1 MRSSI
6 ILLLLTFWLTAQ
18 GQRDR
23 RLDEID
29 SLIANEDYTTAIQR
43 IDLKRPSADERT
55 LGLLASRTA
64 SILIL
69 QGNLDAAETVLKPHL
84 NSSDPFTEAV
94 TRTRMG
100 FLHLNKARNDLALED
115 LQNSLELFEKAGQ
128 SKSPEA
134 ATCLTYLSL
143 VYLSSGKINQ
153 ALENALVTLNLHEQ
167 LYGENTEETAAAY
180 NDLGLV
186 YSGIN
191 PDLALEYYE
200 KALAIY
206 EKVHG
211 KNHRKIAI
219 ALTNIG
225 IMYRQMKLYGDAIN
239 DFESAEAIWKKVYPN
254 GHPNQALALLNL
266 GITYGQMGDRN
277 AALGYCQKALVIY
290 RNSYGTKHSD
300 IANVLNQIGLLKL
313 TQNRYGEAL
322 RSYQQA
328 LISNAPGFND
338 TTLTANPG
346 SRDYY
351 NGKVLLF
358 SLRLKAEALEA
369 LHYGKTLRFRDLEQ
383 AVTCLQVCDTLLD
396 NLRYHSQDEND
407 KLELGNAASD
417 VYEDGVRITHAM
429 GLMSFRARS
438 YNDLA
443 FYFAEK
449 SKSAVLQS
457 SIADAEA
464 KSYAGIPEEL
474 LDREKYLKAETAL
487 LTQKLSQKPS
497 HEEEVQIR
505 QSLLTAN
512 KDYQQFIDQL
522 EKDFPQYYNLKFN
535 KTSPSVLSIQETL
548 DNDHAVVSYFVA
560 EHGKMLYTFIITK
573 KKFRIVQSRLP
584 DEFDK
589 IVKGFNNSLFYSV
602 PEGYRATANQLSLLL
617 LRGLPNTRGI
627 TVIPSGRLS
636 TLPFEA
642 LPISTVREPV
652 NYETLPYLISRYDVN
667 YSFSAGLLLQKTAQ
681 QTETVRQATILLCAP
696 VQFPDNQN
704 LDDLPGTEREVNEI
718 ARLFGPQARIFKQQD
733 ANEQIAKSAV
743 MKQFSLIHF
752 ATHGIVD
759 EEHPELSRI
768 FLNPSGNEDG
778 MLYSGE
784 VFNLQMKADLAALS
798 ACQTGLGKFS
808 KGEGVIGLSRALLY
822 AGAKNILVSYWSVAD
837 ESTSLLMTDFYKNL
851 LKNPSGGF
859 SPALQK
865 AKQKCMSE
873 PRFASPFYW
882 APFVLIGNN

>member
-1 MRSSI
+1 MMRPSI

-239 DFESAEAIWKKVYPN
+239 DFESAEAIWKKIYPN

-277 AALGYCQKALVIY
+277 AALGYYQKALVIY

-369 LHYGKTLRFRDLEQ
+369 LHYGRTLRFRDLE
-383 AVTCLQVCDTLLD
+383 
-396 NLRYHSQDEND
+396 
-407 KLELGNAASD
+407 
-417 VYEDGVRITHAM
+417 
-429 GLMSFRARS
+429 
-438 YNDLA
+438 
-443 FYFAEK
+443 
-449 SKSAVLQS
+449 
-457 SIADAEA
+457 
-464 KSYAGIPEEL
+464 
-474 LDREKYLKAETAL
+474 
-487 LTQKLSQKPS
+487 
-497 HEEEVQIR
+497 
-505 QSLLTAN
+505 
-512 KDYQQFIDQL
+512 
-522 EKDFPQYYNLKFN
+522 
-535 KTSPSVLSIQETL
+535 
-548 DNDHAVVSYFVA
+548 
-560 EHGKMLYTFIITK
+560 
-573 KKFRIVQSRLP
+573 
-584 DEFDK
+584 
-589 IVKGFNNSLFYSV
+589 
-602 PEGYRATANQLSLLL
+602 
-617 LRGLPNTRGI
+617 
-627 TVIPSGRLS
+627 
-636 TLPFEA
+636 
-642 LPISTVREPV
+642 
-652 NYETLPYLISRYDVN
+652 
-667 YSFSAGLLLQKTAQ
+667 
-681 QTETVRQATILLCAP
+681 
-696 VQFPDNQN
+696 
-704 LDDLPGTEREVNEI
+704 
-718 ARLFGPQARIFKQQD
+718 
-733 ANEQIAKSAV
+733 
-743 MKQFSLIHF
+743 
-752 ATHGIVD
+752 
-759 EEHPELSRI
+759 
-768 FLNPSGNEDG
+768 
-778 MLYSGE
+778 
-784 VFNLQMKADLAALS
+784 
-798 ACQTGLGKFS
+798 
-808 KGEGVIGLSRALLY
+808 
-822 AGAKNILVSYWSVAD
+822 
-837 ESTSLLMTDFYKNL
+837 
-851 LKNPSGGF
+851 
-859 SPALQK
+859 
-865 AKQKCMSE
+865 
-873 PRFASPFYW
+873 
-882 APFVLIGNN
+882 